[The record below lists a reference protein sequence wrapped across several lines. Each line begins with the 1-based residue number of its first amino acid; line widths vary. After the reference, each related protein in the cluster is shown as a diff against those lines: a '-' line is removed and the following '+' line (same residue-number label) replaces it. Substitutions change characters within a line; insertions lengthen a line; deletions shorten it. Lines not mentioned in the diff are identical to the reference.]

1 MSSKGNV
8 RIYIRVST
16 EEQTIERQ
24 EHLIDDA
31 KAQGFYIA
39 GVYREKASGAIED
52 RPELQKLISEL
63 QPGDFVVA
71 EKMDRIS
78 ELTRISREREL
89 TEEEKTER
97 QALREE
103 YLAEWRRGTIETLE
117 SLRIEKEDGTIVPL
131 PKKKK

>member
-1 MSSKGNV
+1 MIK
-8 RIYIRVST
+8 
-16 EEQTIERQ
+16 
-24 EHLIDDA
+24 
-31 KAQGFYIA
+31 
-39 GVYREKASGAIED
+39 
-52 RPELQKLISEL
+52 
-63 QPGDFVVA
+63 

-117 SLRIEKEDGTIVPL
+117 SLRIQNPDGSIEPL
-131 PKKKK
+131 KKKQ

>member
-1 MSSKGNV
+1 MV
-8 RIYIRVST
+8 
-16 EEQTIERQ
+16 Q
-24 EHLIDDA
+24 
-31 KAQGFYIA
+31 
-39 GVYREKASGAIED
+39 
-52 RPELQKLISEL
+52 
-63 QPGDFVVA
+63 

-117 SLRIEKEDGTIVPL
+117 SLRIENPDGTVVPL
-131 PKKKK
+131 KKKKR